1 MQDLTQGPIARHL
14 VTQSVPIAVGML
26 VQTLYYL
33 VDIYFV
39 AQLGP
44 TALAGV
50 SAAGNLTF
58 VVLAL
63 TQMLSVGTVAL
74 IAPAVG
80 RKDQAGANLV
90 FNQSVALALL
100 CGVLT
105 LIGGYTLGTRY
116 LHAVGAD
123 AGTLAAGLAYLHWY
137 VPGLALQF
145 ALASMG
151 AALRG
156 TGVVKP
162 TMVVQLIT
170 VLVNVVLAPILIAG
184 WGTGK
189 PLGTAGA
196 GLATTI
202 SVLIGVMLMTWY
214 FLRLEHYVGW
224 DRAQVRPRVAVWKQ
238 MLNLGLP
245 AGGEFLLMFVY
256 MAVIYAVIAPF
267 GAAAQAGFGLGTRTM
282 QAVFLPALA
291 IAFAVPAI
299 AGQNVGARLPQR
311 VRETMRTALLFE
323 AGIMLLLTLV
333 CQVYPQAFLA
343 PFTRDAAVLA
353 VGTQFLGIVSWNFVF
368 SGTNFAC
375 SGMFQGLGNT
385 WPALFSTATRLVT
398 FVVPVLWLSRQDGF
412 EIVQVWYLSVITVIF
427 QAALCQWLLRVQM
440 RERLADMG

>member
-1 MQDLTQGPIARHL
+1 MQDLTQGPIPRHL
-14 VTQSVPIAVGML
+14 VTLSVPIAVGML

-50 SAAGNLTF
+50 SAAGSLTF

-80 RKDQAGANLV
+80 RRDRDRANLV
-90 FNQSVALALL
+90 FNQSVALAVL
-100 CGVLT
+100 CGALT
-105 LIGGYTLGTRY
+105 LAGGYTLGTGY
-116 LHAVGAD
+116 LLAVGAD
-123 AGTLAAGLAYLHWY
+123 AATMDAGLDYLHWY

-162 TMVVQLIT
+162 TMVVQMLT
-170 VLVNVVLAPILIAG
+170 VLANIVLAPILIAG
-184 WGTGK
+184 WGTGH
-189 PLGTAGA
+189 PMGTAGA
-196 GLATTI
+196 GLATTL
-202 SVLIGVMLMTWY
+202 SVLLGVGLMAWY

-224 DRAQVRPRVAVWKQ
+224 NAAQVRPRLLVWKQ

-256 MAVIYAVIAPF
+256 MAVIYAVIAQF
-267 GAAAQAGFGLGTRTM
+267 GAAAQAGFGLGTRMM

-299 AGQNVGARLPQR
+299 GGQNVGARLPDR

-323 AGIMLLLTLV
+323 AGIMALLTLV
-333 CQVYPQAFLA
+333 CQVYPQGFLT

-353 VGTQFLGIVSWNFVF
+353 VGTQFLQVVSWNFVF

-375 SGMFQGLGNT
+375 SGMFQALGNT

-398 FVVPVLWLSRQDGF
+398 FVVPVLWLARVDGF
-412 EIVQVWYLSVITVIF
+412 QIVHVWYLSVATVTL
-427 QAALCQWLLRVQM
+427 QTALCMWLLRVQM
-440 RERLADMG
+440 REKLADMA

>member
-1 MQDLTQGPIARHL
+1 MQDLTQGPIPRHL
-14 VTQSVPIAVGML
+14 VTLSVPIAVGML

-50 SAAGNLTF
+50 SAAGSLTF

-80 RKDQAGANLV
+80 RRDRDRANLV
-90 FNQSVALALL
+90 FNQSVALAVL
-100 CGVLT
+100 CGALT
-105 LIGGYTLGTRY
+105 LAGGYTLGTGY
-116 LHAVGAD
+116 LLAVGAD
-123 AGTLAAGLAYLHWY
+123 AATMDAGLDYLHWY

-162 TMVVQLIT
+162 TMVVQMLT
-170 VLVNVVLAPILIAG
+170 VLANIVLAPILIAG
-184 WGTGK
+184 WGTGH
-189 PLGTAGA
+189 PMGTAGA
-196 GLATTI
+196 GLATTL
-202 SVLIGVMLMTWY
+202 SVLLGVGLMGWY

-224 DRAQVRPRVAVWKQ
+224 NAAQVRPRLLVWKQ

-256 MAVIYAVIAPF
+256 MAVIYAVIAQF
-267 GAAAQAGFGLGTRTM
+267 GAAAQAGFGLGTRMM

-299 AGQNVGARLPQR
+299 GGQNVGARLPDR

-323 AGIMLLLTLV
+323 AGIMALLTLV
-333 CQVYPQAFLA
+333 CQVYPQGFLT

-353 VGTQFLGIVSWNFVF
+353 VGTQFLQVVSWNFVF

-375 SGMFQGLGNT
+375 SGMFQALGNT

-398 FVVPVLWLSRQDGF
+398 FVVPVLWLARVDGF
-412 EIVQVWYLSVITVIF
+412 QIVHVWYLSVATVTL
-427 QAALCQWLLRVQM
+427 QTALCMWLLRVQM
-440 RERLADMG
+440 REKLTDMA